1 MQWQSFSKTTN
12 ERFPERKVDS
22 FFLYFPDRI
31 LLSPYGRV
39 KPLEFE
45 TDDTVPLVSV
55 IRGVVFVLQAHE
67 NNV

>member
-1 MQWQSFSKTTN
+1 MNDFQSAKLIL
-12 ERFPERKVDS
+12 S
-22 FFLYFPDRI
+22 FFI
-31 LLSPYGRV
+31 SQIVSVLLSPYGRV